1 MGDEEVGYFGKL
13 SQAEL
18 FTAPELRTA
27 VGLTTG
33 TPNVWTGSWIKMF
46 SRGKVIFFPD
56 AGLNNDLSWP
66 MLYVRGITSGR
77 DSVDSPGTSAATN
90 QRKVVTRGD
99 NDYVVRLFHSA
110 PSYLNDIAGTLSM
123 GVADPRI
130 VDSEWSQII
139 CRLLNYATPSWTG
152 VLWKL
157 FQIGELMSSTTTSGA
172 ANRWYWSAPDSTA
185 GYMQHYQLGI
195 NNGYIN
201 MYSNTRANLGWYP
214 VLELVTV

>member
-1 MGDEEVGYFGKL
+1 MGDEQVGYFGQL

-33 TPNVWTGSWIKMF
+33 TPNVWEGNWIKMF

-56 AGLNNDLSWP
+56 AGLNNGMSWP

-77 DSVDSPGTSAATN
+77 NGFDAPGTSPATI

-110 PSYLNDIAGTLSM
+110 PSYLSDIAGTLSM

-130 VDSEWSQII
+130 VNSEWSQII
-139 CRLLNYATPSWTG
+139 CRLVDYRTNQWTG
-152 VLWKL
+152 ELWKL
-157 FQIGELMSSTTTSGA
+157 FKVGDLMNSTATA
-172 ANRWYWSAPDSTA
+172 NLANRWYWSAPDSLA
-185 GYMQHYQLGI
+185 GYMADYQLGV
-195 NNGYIN
+195 NNGCIN

-214 VLELVTV
+214 VLELVTA